1 MKLPPTRMHDL
12 RHTAATTTKRLYG
25 HVIGLDEV
33 RASREIDKTL
43 GRHIGRHRARDAKKP
58 T

>member
-1 MKLPPTRMHDL
+1 MHDL

-43 GRHIGRHRARDAKKP
+43 G
-58 T
+58 